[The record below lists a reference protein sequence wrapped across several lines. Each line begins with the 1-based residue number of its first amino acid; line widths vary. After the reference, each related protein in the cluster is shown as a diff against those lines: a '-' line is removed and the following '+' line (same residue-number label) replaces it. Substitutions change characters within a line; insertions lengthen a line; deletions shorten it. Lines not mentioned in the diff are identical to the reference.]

1 MRPITTEPNG
11 GGCGSVV
18 ASRTLGAQE
27 RGRRPDTK
35 VGLDGRRARRRYQG
49 WSVTKHDDS
58 GGGGVETE
66 DEVAR

>member
-35 VGLDGRRARRRYQG
+35 VGLDGMHGDGTRVG
-49 WSVTKHDDS
+49 L
-58 GGGGVETE
+58 
-66 DEVAR
+66 